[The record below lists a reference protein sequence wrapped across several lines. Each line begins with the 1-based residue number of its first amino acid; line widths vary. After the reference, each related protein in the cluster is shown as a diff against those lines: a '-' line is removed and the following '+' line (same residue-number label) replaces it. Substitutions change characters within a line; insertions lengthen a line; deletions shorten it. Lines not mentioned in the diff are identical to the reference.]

1 MKILFPMSYAEHP
14 LLGSIDAAD
23 VSKTILAR

>member
-1 MKILFPMSYAEHP
+1 MWV
-14 LLGSIDAAD
+14 